1 MRVRDT
7 MRAHIEI
14 CKRIVFRIIERKD
27 RQNDYVIII
36 QIFTIAIVNSS
47 PALVQVV
54 GLIF

>member
-14 CKRIVFRIIERKD
+14 CKRIVFRVIERKD

-36 QIFTIAIVNSS
+36 QFFTIAIVNSS

>member
-1 MRVRDT
+1 

-14 CKRIVFRIIERKD
+14 CKRIVFRVIERKD

-36 QIFTIAIVNSS
+36 QFFTIAIVNSS